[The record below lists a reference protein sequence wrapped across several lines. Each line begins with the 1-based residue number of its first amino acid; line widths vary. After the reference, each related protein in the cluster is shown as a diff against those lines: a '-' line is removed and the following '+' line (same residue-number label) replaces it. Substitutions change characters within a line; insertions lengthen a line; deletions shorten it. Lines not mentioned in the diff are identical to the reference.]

1 MATLYVTQQGA
12 RIEKEYRRFLVTKD
26 DDVLLAV
33 PASRVSEVVLV
44 GGVGVT
50 TPALQSMLRE
60 GVGLTILT
68 RTGRLLGRLQPPA
81 PKNIPRRHLQY
92 RLARDAAFCL
102 RVSKGFVSGKLR
114 NYRTLAHRLCR
125 GRVDVDRGL
134 IDRLS
139 AAIGQID
146 GASNLAA
153 LRGIEG
159 AGTRAYFG
167 VLRRGLQHSLGFER
181 RARRPPTDPVNSL
194 LSLGYTLLTQNLM
207 AAAEIVGLD
216 PYDGFFHADKHGRPS
231 LALDLVE
238 EFRGVVVDSVVRN
251 VVNREILAAED
262 FRPGPQGACYLTD
275 RGLRIFF
282 RQYSRRL
289 QTEVTHPFYDR
300 RLSYQKCFEVQAR
313 LLIKM
318 MEGELEAYPPLR
330 VR

>member
-1 MATLYVTQQGA
+1 MATLYVTRQGA

-26 DDVLLAV
+26 DEVLLAV
-33 PASRVSEVVLV
+33 PAIRVSEIVLV
-44 GGVGVT
+44 GRVGVT
-50 TPALQSMLRE
+50 TPALQAMLGE
-60 GVGLTILT
+60 GVGLTLLSH
-68 RTGRLLGRLQPPA
+68 TGQLLGRLQPPA

-92 RLARDAAFCL
+92 RLAQDAEFCL

-125 GRVDVDRGL
+125 GQADVDGWL

-139 AAIGQID
+139 AAIKQID
-146 GASNLAA
+146 GASTLAA

-159 AGTRAYFG
+159 AGTRAYFAI
-167 VLRRGLQHSLGFER
+167 LREGLQHSLGFER

-251 VVNREILAAED
+251 VINREILTAED
-262 FRPGPQGACYLTD
+262 FRPGPRGACYLTD

-282 RQYSRRL
+282 RQYNRRL
-289 QTEVTHPFYDR
+289 QTEVTHPFYKR

-313 LLIKM
+313 LLIKV
-318 MEGELEAYPPLR
+318 MEEKLDAYPPFR